1 MFWVDYVIIGIIALS
16 AIISVVRGFVKE
28 VLSLLAWALSIWVA
42 FSFSGPLSPLLSE
55 YISTESIRLIAAFT
69 TLFVITLVLSA
80 LVNHIISTIVEK
92 TGLSGT
98 DRSLGIIFGLL
109 RGITIVTLIVLL
121 AGTTPIPNDTW
132 WQNAVLI
139 EHFEKIAV
147 WVQQFLPV
155 GLAEYVHFS

>member
-42 FSFSGPLSPLLSE
+42 FNFAGPLSPFLSE

-69 TLFVITLVLSA
+69 SLFIITLILGA
-80 LVNHIISTIVEK
+80 LVNHVISAIVEK

-98 DRSLGIIFGLL
+98 DRSLGVIFGLL
-109 RGITIVTLIVLL
+109 RGVTIVTLLVLL

-139 EHFEKIAV
+139 EYFEKIAV
-147 WVQQFLPV
+147 WVQQFLPDR
-155 GLAEYVHFS
+155 LTEYVHFS

>member
-1 MFWVDYVIIGIIALS
+1 MFWVDYVIIGIISVS

-42 FSFSGPLSPLLSE
+42 FNFSEPLSPLLSE

-69 TLFVITLVLSA
+69 TLFLITLILSA

-92 TGLSGT
+92 TGLSG
-98 DRSLGIIFGLL
+98 
-109 RGITIVTLIVLL
+109 LL

-147 WVQQFLPV
+147 WVQQFLPD
-155 GLAEYVHFS
+155 GLAEYVHFN

>member
-28 VLSLLAWALSIWVA
+28 VLSLLAWALSICVA
-42 FSFSGPLSPLLSE
+42 FNFAGPVSPFLSE

-69 TLFVITLVLSA
+69 SLFIITLILGA
-80 LVNHIISTIVEK
+80 LVNHVISAIVEK

-98 DRSLGIIFGLL
+98 DRSLGVIFGLL
-109 RGITIVTLIVLL
+109 RGVTIVTLLVLL

-147 WVQQFLPV
+147 WVQQFLPDR
-155 GLAEYVHFS
+155 LTEYVHFS